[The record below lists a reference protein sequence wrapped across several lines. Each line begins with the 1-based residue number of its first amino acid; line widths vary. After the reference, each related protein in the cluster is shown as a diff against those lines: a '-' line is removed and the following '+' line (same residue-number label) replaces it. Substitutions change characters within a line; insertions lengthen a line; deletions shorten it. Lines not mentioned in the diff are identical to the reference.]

1 MIFIIFFLNSKIRL
15 NIIFLEL
22 KNKIEYYLY
31 IILLYKNKIGRNVL
45 FLLQSISLMAK

>member
-1 MIFIIFFLNSKIRL
+1 MMIKIYDFY
-15 NIIFLEL
+15 NIFLEL